1 MDELKKYR
9 LPLINFLDRYTIN
22 LSILLC
28 IFLGFVVSLFF
39 FITSPLFTLAVLVG
53 GFIFFISI
61 YKPEVGILIVVII
74 LSSFV
79 FERSLPLIPIPFGS
93 FHVTDV
99 ILLSLLIVI
108 PFKLFLDRSF
118 RLVPTPLD
126 APLYLFYTAAII
138 SVFRA
143 VMFFGVDFNVV
154 IRIFRI
160 ITYYLIFFVITNL
173 LREKRQIKFVINGLF
188 VVANIVGLSMI
199 IQAIVGRS
207 IRLLP
212 GGLHAVGLFASRI
225 IPPGTTLI
233 YIAFITAV
241 CTIVFINRPILKSIH
256 FYILPVIGTGILLT
270 YFRSYWVAIIF
281 SLSIFMVLISKRS
294 KKRYI
299 ACLLIAVILM
309 SIFSFT
315 LLSIGGRPKE
325 QLISI
330 FDRFTSLFTG
340 KKIFHMET
348 LNWRW
353 IENKFALRQI
363 VKHPLLGIGL
373 GNDFRARTS
382 YRAGALDPVVQYSS
396 WWLHNAYLW
405 ILMKMGLIGFLTFL
419 WFYIRFLMRGFSNWK
434 KIKDVTLKSAVTGFM
449 LSGVGIMLIVSIEPL
464 FMMWDSIIVIATII
478 GLTEAIIKINKD
490 ELTRQN

>member
-9 LPLINFLDRYTIN
+9 LPLISFLDRYTID

-28 IFLGFVVSLFF
+28 IFLGFLVSMFF
-39 FITSPLFTLAVLVG
+39 FITSPLFTLAILVG
-53 GFIFFISI
+53 GFIFVISI
-61 YKPEVGILIVVII
+61 FKPEVGILILVII
-74 LSSFV
+74 LSSIV
-79 FERSLPLIPIPFGS
+79 FESFLPLIPVPFGS
-93 FHVTDV
+93 FHLTDV
-99 ILLSLLIVI
+99 MLLSLLIMI
-108 PFKLFLDRSF
+108 PFKLFLDRSL

-126 APLYLFYTAAII
+126 PPLYLFYAAAII

-143 VMFFGVDFNVV
+143 IMSFGVDFNNVT
-154 IRIFRI
+154 RIFRP
-160 ITYYLIFFVITNL
+160 ITYYLVFFVITNL
-173 LREKRQIKFVINGLF
+173 LREKRQIKFMINGLF
-188 VVANIVGLSMI
+188 VVANIVGLAII

-207 IRLLP
+207 IQLLP
-212 GGLHAVGLFASRI
+212 GRLQAAGVFATRI

-256 FYILPVIGTGILLT
+256 FYMLPLIGTGILLT
-270 YFRSYWVAIIF
+270 YWRSYWAAIIF
-281 SLSIFMVLISKRS
+281 SLSILMVLVSKRS

-299 ACLLIAVILM
+299 AYLLIAVILM

-315 LLSIGGRPKE
+315 LLSIGGKPKE

-340 KKIFHMET
+340 NKIYHSDT
-348 LNWRW
+348 LNWRR

-373 GNDFRARTS
+373 GNDFRAIL
-382 YRAGALDPVVQYSS
+382 YRGELAVNYSS

-405 ILMKMGLIGFLTFL
+405 ILMKMGLIGFLPFL
-419 WFYIRFLMRGFSNWK
+419 WFYIRFLIRGFSNWK

-449 LSGVGIMLIVSIEPL
+449 LSGVGLILIVNIEPL
-464 FMMWDSIIVIATII
+464 FMMWDSIVVIAIII
-478 GLTEAIIKINKD
+478 GLTETIIKINKE
-490 ELTRQN
+490 ELTSQNG